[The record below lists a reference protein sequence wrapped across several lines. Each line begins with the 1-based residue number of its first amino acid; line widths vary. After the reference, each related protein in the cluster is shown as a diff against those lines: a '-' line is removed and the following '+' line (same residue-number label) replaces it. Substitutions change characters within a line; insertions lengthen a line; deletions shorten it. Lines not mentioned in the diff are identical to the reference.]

1 MVVLSLICLVS
12 GVVSAGVASQRP
24 QRQAVF
30 ESVGGGLL
38 IGGLCLLGA
47 GLPLFR

>member
-12 GVVSAGVASQRP
+12 GAGAAAASL
-24 QRQAVF
+24 AVPDRRIAL
-30 ESVGGGLL
+30 ERAGGGLFT
-38 IGGLCLLGA
+38 IGLCLIGA